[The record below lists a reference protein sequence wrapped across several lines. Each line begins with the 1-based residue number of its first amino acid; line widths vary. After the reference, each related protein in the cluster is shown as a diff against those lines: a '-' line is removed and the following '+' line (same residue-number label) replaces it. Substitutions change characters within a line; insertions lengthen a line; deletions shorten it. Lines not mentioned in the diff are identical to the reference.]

1 MTNIAKDFE
10 HFFKREHRSIATII
24 TDNGNGNYEAQTESS
39 VRLIIKGDASV
50 GDKVFY
56 DVKTRRILE
65 KAPNVTWLDVE
76 VV

>member
-24 TDNGNGNYEAQTESS
+24 TDNGNGNYAAQTEDGKP
-39 VRLIIKGDASV
+39 LIIKGDAAV

-56 DVKTRRILE
+56 EVKTRRILE
-65 KAPNVTWLDVE
+65 KAPNVAWVDVE
-76 VV
+76 VL